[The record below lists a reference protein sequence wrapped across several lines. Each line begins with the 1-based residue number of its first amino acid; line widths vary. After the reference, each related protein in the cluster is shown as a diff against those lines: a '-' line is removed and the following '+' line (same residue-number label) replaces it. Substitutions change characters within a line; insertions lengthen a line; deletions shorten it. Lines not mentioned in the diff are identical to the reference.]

1 MIAKEDIMRTTLDLP
16 EELVDIECSK
26 ISKTVHWTHSKKL
39 LAGIS
44 YYNSRVDGIILL
56 SCFPC
61 GPDSLTNELVKRKV
75 NKPLLKLILENESN
89 TGLITRLEA
98 FFDIVKVKI

>member
-1 MIAKEDIMRTTLDLP
+1 M
-16 EELVDIECSK
+16 VDIECSK

-44 YYNSRVDGIILL
+44 YYSSRVDGIILL

-75 NKPLLKLILENESN
+75 NKPLLKLILEEFTEKIKLILENESN